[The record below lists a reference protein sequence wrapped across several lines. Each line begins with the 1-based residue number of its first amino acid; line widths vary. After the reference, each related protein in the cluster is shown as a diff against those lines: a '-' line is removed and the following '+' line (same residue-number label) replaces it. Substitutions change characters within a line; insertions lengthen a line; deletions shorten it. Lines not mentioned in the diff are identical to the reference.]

1 MNSLKVLIVE
11 DEILI
16 AEHIKDHLMQ
26 FGIQQIS
33 MAHNKE
39 AALTMLESEK
49 PNLVLLDMHL
59 QAALDGLDLAK
70 HIDSEIHVPYIF
82 ITANSDMLVIKE
94 AVQTNAAA
102 YITKPIKQSD
112 LFAAIQLSKKTG
124 AGSNE
129 KHLLI
134 KDGYSVQKILI
145 DDIQYVE
152 SNGNYLNIITKQQK
166 HLCRQSMEWLQTQLP
181 EAQFMRI
188 HRSYF
193 VNLYLVQ
200 KANSKFVYLNNLELP
215 ISRTYLPKVQEY
227 LKIS

>member
-16 AEHIKDHLMQ
+16 AEHIKDHLLQ
-26 FGIQQIS
+26 FGVQEIS
-33 MAHNKE
+33 MAHNKNT
-39 AALTMLESEK
+39 AIALLASEK

-59 QAALDGLDLAK
+59 QQPLDGLDLAK
-70 HIDSEIHVPYIF
+70 LIDTELKLTYIF

-112 LFAAIQLSKKTG
+112 LFAAIQLSLKSVSSST
-124 AGSNE
+124 E

-134 KDGYSVQKILI
+134 KDGYSVQKIII

-152 SNGNYLNIITKQQK
+152 SNGNYLNIVTKQQK
-166 HLCRQSMEWLQTQLP
+166 HLCRQSMDWLQAQLP

-193 VNLYLVQ
+193 VNLNLVQ
-200 KANSKFVYLNNLELP
+200 KANTKFVYLNNLELP

>member
-16 AEHIKDHLMQ
+16 AEHIKDHLLQ
-26 FGIQQIS
+26 FGVAQIC
-33 MAHNKE
+33 MAHNKHT
-39 AALTMLESEK
+39 AIHLLETEK

-59 QAALDGLDLAK
+59 QQPLDGLDLAK
-70 HIDSEIHVPYIF
+70 LIDTELKLPYIF

-112 LFAAIQLSKKTG
+112 LFAAIQLSKKSG
-124 AGSNE
+124 AATSE

-134 KDGYSVQKILI
+134 KDGYSVQKIVI

-181 EAQFMRI
+181 ESQFMRI

-200 KANSKFVYLNNLELP
+200 KANSKFVYLDNLELP

>member
-16 AEHIKDHLMQ
+16 AEHIKDHLIQ
-26 FGIQQIS
+26 FGVQQIS

-59 QAALDGLDLAK
+59 QHPLDGLELAK
-70 HIDSEIHVPYIF
+70 LIDTELKLPYIF

-94 AVQTNAAA
+94 AVQTNATA

-112 LFAAIQLSKKTG
+112 LFAAIQLSLKS
-124 AGSNE
+124 GSISTE

-134 KDGYSVQKILI
+134 KDRLIRFKRFYRRYSMCKKQWQRFDLHN
-145 DDIQYVE
+145 QSYVYICAD
-152 SNGNYLNIITKQQK
+152 NPWIGCRHNCQK
-166 HLCRQSMEWLQTQLP
+166 HNLCASIVLIL
-181 EAQFMRI
+181 
-188 HRSYF
+188 
-193 VNLYLVQ
+193 
-200 KANSKFVYLNNLELP
+200 
-215 ISRTYLPKVQEY
+215 
-227 LKIS
+227 

>member
-16 AEHIKDHLMQ
+16 AEHIKDHLLQ
-26 FGIQQIS
+26 FGVQEIS
-33 MAHNKE
+33 MAHNKNT
-39 AALTMLESEK
+39 AIAMLESEK

-59 QAALDGLDLAK
+59 QEPLDGLDLAK
-70 HIDSEIHVPYIF
+70 LIDTELKLPYIF
-82 ITANSDMLVIKE
+82 ITANSDMLVITE

-112 LFAAIQLSKKTG
+112 LFAAIQLSLKSVSSST
-124 AGSNE
+124 E

-134 KDGYSVQKILI
+134 KDGYSVQKIVI

-152 SNGNYLNIITKQQK
+152 SNGNYLNIITKHQK
-166 HLCRQSMEWLQTQLP
+166 HLCRQSMDWLQAQLP

-193 VNLYLVQ
+193 VNLNLVQ
-200 KANSKFVYLNNLELP
+200 KASSKFVYLNNLELP

>member
-16 AEHIKDHLMQ
+16 AEHIKDHLLQ
-26 FGIQQIS
+26 FGVREIC
-33 MAHNKE
+33 MAHNKNTAIALLE
-39 AALTMLESEK
+39 AEK

-59 QAALDGLDLAK
+59 QQPLDGLDLAK
-70 HIDSEIHVPYIF
+70 LIDTELKLPYIF

-112 LFAAIQLSKKTG
+112 LFAAIQLSKKSG
-124 AGSNE
+124 AANNE

-134 KDGYSVQKILI
+134 KDGYSVQKIVI

-152 SNGNYLNIITKQQK
+152 SSGNYLNIVTKQQK
-166 HLCRQSMEWLQTQLP
+166 HLCRQSMDWLQTQLP

-200 KANSKFVYLNNLELP
+200 KASSKFVYLNNLELP